1 MKRTFK
7 YVKML
12 TVLVASAAVV
22 LTTGCKEEQPY
33 VANGIDGPIYCEF
46 GGTGSTEERLIVS
59 TQGCIGDNYAIS
71 VSYDMYT
78 NAPDWEIVP
87 DYSECYDSEY
97 DWVTASPSIG
107 SHDGR
112 FTLKFQANQR
122 QGDTRCANVNIVSGG
137 QIIKTIRVEQEKAQ
151 TTQLYIQPFL
161 QTLNFKADD
170 EVIKTIPLDANV
182 AWSARVND
190 DENGD
195 PVDWIVISGVTKG
208 KFDVS
213 VLPNSGADRE
223 GSITVY
229 QNTNGNNNIIVTIK
243 QAGVGV
249 ADAE

>member
-59 TQGCIGDNYAIS
+59 TQGYIGDNYAIS

-97 DWVTASPSIG
+97 DWVIASPSIG

-112 FTLKFQANQR
+112 FTLKFQVNQN

-151 TTQLYIQPFL
+151 NTQLYIQPFL

-170 EVIKTIPLDANV
+170 EVFKTIPLDANV

-195 PVDWIVISGVTKG
+195 PVDWIVISGFTKG

>member
-1 MKRTFK
+1 
-7 YVKML
+7 ML

-59 TQGCIGDNYAIS
+59 TQGYIGDNYAIS

-97 DWVTASPSIG
+97 DWVTASPTHG

>member
-59 TQGCIGDNYAIS
+59 TDSYIGENYALSIT
-71 VSYDMYT
+71 YDMYT
-78 NAPDWEIVP
+78 NAEAWEIIT
-87 DYSECYDSEY
+87 DYSECYDPDY
-97 DWVTASPSIG
+97 KWVTASPTHG

-112 FTLKFQANQR
+112 FTLEFQPNQR
-122 QGDTRCANVNIVSGG
+122 QGDTRYANVNIVSGG
-137 QIIKTIRVEQEKAQ
+137 QIIKTIRVEQDKAQ

-170 EVIKTIPLDANV
+170 EASKTIPLDANV